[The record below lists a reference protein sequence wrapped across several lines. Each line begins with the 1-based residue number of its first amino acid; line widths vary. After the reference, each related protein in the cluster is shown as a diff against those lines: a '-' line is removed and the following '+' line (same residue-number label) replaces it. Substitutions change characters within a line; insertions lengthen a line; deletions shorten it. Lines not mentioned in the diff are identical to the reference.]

1 MVVEIKAG
9 QILANQLIV
18 FKFSTLK
25 HSHRFT
31 HLQRQMQAF
40 KF

>member
-18 FKFSTLK
+18 FKRSTFK
-25 HSHRFT
+25 HSHGFT
-31 HLQRQMQAF
+31 GLQKQM
-40 KF
+40 